1 MASSMNSSKRRWATG
16 GSFADDAAPSGSDSD
31 SDSDSEDDAAAARPA
46 GAVTL
51 LALPTA
57 GGLRARKSSGAVVLP
72 SAGGDSDSDEDD
84 GFGEGVAMLVTS
96 SRCPSRRD
104 SRRIGFGHE
113 VSTSAVH
120 KDDKALMRLQ
130 DEAERKA
137 KRRAE
142 QDAQEEAER
151 KAKVQDEGICI
162 SEVISMFATGG
173 LAPRPG
179 TASRPEPEA
188 EDSIFVSNPTLSPA
202 GASVSGAAA
211 DDADEDEEPSPPWSD
226 TDAADR
232 PSDFDAGSDAEEEVD
247 AAFGSRSGRRKSV
260 VQFPGWTA
268 NPAKDATSVSSAPVT
283 SSAESSSAGGAET
296 WQAEAAPVDD
306 DTGAERAAAADAEA
320 AQQARLIKMVA
331 AEAPTAREP
340 EPVGVIDYAE
350 AAADAA
356 DDEVDDVSEAV
367 SPKAQWAETGLPQAW
382 ETSEG
387 AEMEFV
393 DEMRARQMEQLL
405 RSGRMPVPSAPSG
418 FQSARSQSRERGSA
432 RPTSRGFH
440 ASLAAADPT
449 VGMDMMPRP
458 PPKRSGSP
466 SPPTGRRPAPP
477 PKAGGGAPGGRVM
490 AGRTVRGGR
499 TVAAAAPPAAP
510 PVCV

>member
-1 MASSMNSSKRRWATG
+1 MNSSKRRWATG
-16 GSFADDAAPSGSDSD
+16 GSFAASPSGSDSD
-31 SDSDSEDDAAAARPA
+31 DSDSEDDTTVRTT
-46 GAVTL
+46 GAVQL
-51 LALPTA
+51 LSLPTA
-57 GGLRARKSSGAVVLP
+57 GGLRARKSTGAVQLP
-72 SAGGDSDSDEDD
+72 SAGGGSDSDDD
-84 GFGEGVAMLVTS
+84 DGGFGEGVAMLVTS

-113 VSTSAVH
+113 VSTSVVH
-120 KDDKALMRLQ
+120 KDDDKALMRLQ
-130 DEAERKA
+130 DEAERSER
-137 KRRAE
+137 RRAE
-142 QDAQEEAER
+142 QEAQDEAER
-151 KAKVQDEGICI
+151 KAKVQEEGICI

-173 LAPRPG
+173 LVAGVRPG
-179 TASRPEPEA
+179 TASRPEPESDDA
-188 EDSIFVSNPTLSPA
+188 LAPNPTLSPA
-202 GASVSGAAA
+202 GASVSVT
-211 DDADEDEEPSPPWSD
+211 DADEAEAEEPSPPWSD

-232 PSDFDAGSDAEEEVD
+232 PADDDAGSDEEADEAD
-247 AAFGSRSGRRKSV
+247 DAFGARNGRRNSV

-268 NPAKDATSVSSAPVT
+268 NPAKGVASASSAPA
-283 SSAESSSAGGAET
+283 SGAEISSAGGAET

-306 DTGAERAAAADAEA
+306 DRGAERAAAAEAEA
-320 AQQARLIKMVA
+320 AQQARLAKMVA
-331 AEAPTAREP
+331 AEAPIAREP
-340 EPVGVIDYAE
+340 EPVGAVDYAKT
-350 AAADAA
+350 AADAA

-367 SPKAQWAETGLPQAW
+367 APRAQWAETGLPQAW
-382 ETSEG
+382 EPAGTSEG

-393 DEMRARQMEQLL
+393 DEIRARQIEQLV

-449 VGMDMMPRP
+449 AGMEMMPRP
-458 PPKRSGSP
+458 PPKRAGSP

-477 PKAGGGAPGGRVM
+477 SKAGGGAPGGRVM